1 MMKKEL
7 EEFIKTI
14 REAEASGAIRCT
26 KPLTDYDLAIQYV
39 LGKIAERK
47 GTPCECTV
55 LEIWKE
61 LRVIAPEFT
70 ETEGEA

>member
-14 REAEASGAIRCT
+14 REAEASGAIRCK

-39 LGKIAERK
+39 LGKIAERE
-47 GTPCECTV
+47 GTPCNCTV
-55 LEIWKE
+55 FEIWKE
-61 LRVIAPEFT
+61 LREIAPEFT